1 MKPPLYRDTG
11 EKTHFILL
19 KKPIGYLRSHIRLLF
34 QQYKFLPCKFN
45 NLNKFT
51 DVSRTVVIS
60 FLLGIYYFLDSAYL
74 HLQQ

>member
-1 MKPPLYRDTG
+1 MKPPLCRDTE

-19 KKPIGYLRSHIRLLF
+19 KKNDRLSTITYTATLS

-51 DVSRTVVIS
+51 DVSHTVVILFFQVS
-60 FLLGIYYFLDSAYL
+60 IAYI
-74 HLQQ
+74 